1 MRLRYMSNGEVRLQ
15 LMLERAVNFAEVQ
28 GWHIQL
34 GRFNVVYFWLYLLFA
49 VNLRGSI
56 TFFLDLVCFLLEFQ
70 MPHIFV
76 IEMNPFFES
85 WREKSIVLVLLLKPA
100 QG

>member
-34 GRFNVVYFWLYLLFA
+34 GRFNVVNFWLYLLFV
-49 VNLRGSI
+49 VNLRGGI